1 MIIERIES
9 THFRNSSKNSLQLSE
24 NLNIFFGKNGSGKSS
39 VIESI
44 YLLGFGRSFRTN
56 KLGSCIQHEKSSFS
70 LFATA
75 KPTVKPDSLEHL
87 KVGLSR
93 SRNREFICQINGE
106 RGKKLSELVSLFPI
120 QLFTPQ
126 STDLIIGSP
135 KDRRR
140 FLDWGVF
147 HVEHNYRQCIRSFKL
162 VLRQRNALLKNKHL
176 DTQQVAI
183 WDEKFC
189 ELSDSLSLM
198 RKQYI
203 DTFKPIFNE
212 IQVKFLSEFR
222 VELEYNKGWKDNE
235 SLLKSIQSRFGQ
247 DRQIGLTSVGPH
259 KADIKFK
266 IAGRDASEVLSRGQ
280 LRMVVAALLLAQ
292 TKAFNA
298 ITGSSSIF
306 LLDDLGA
313 ELDESRRELFLDE
326 LVKTNAQVLVTAIDQ
341 EQLKFASKYDNK
353 KMFHVEHGSVKEE

>member
-1 MIIERIES
+1 MIIERID
-9 THFRNSSKNSLQLSE
+9 TTNFRNSPKNSLELSA
-24 NLNIFFGKNGSGKSS
+24 NLNIFLGKNGSGKSS
-39 VIESI
+39 VIESV

-56 KLGSCIQHEKSSFS
+56 KLSSCIQHDANSFS
-70 LFATA
+70 LFAIA
-75 KPTVKPDSLEHL
+75 KPTTSSSSFEYF

-93 SRNREFICQINGE
+93 TRNKEFLCQINGE
-106 RGKKLSELVSLFPI
+106 RGKRLTELVSLFPV

-126 STDLIIGSP
+126 STDLILGSP

-147 HVEHNYRQCIRSFKL
+147 HVEHSYSRLIRNFKT
-162 VLRQRNALLKNKHL
+162 VLKQRNALLKNRNL
-176 DTQQVAI
+176 DLKQVSI
-183 WDEKFC
+183 WDQKFC
-189 ELSDSLSLM
+189 DLSSDLSVM
-198 RKQYI
+198 RQKYI
-203 DTFKPIFNE
+203 EEFKPIFSE
-212 IQVKFLSEFR
+212 IQAKFLSEFQ
-222 VELEYNKGWKDNE
+222 VELEYNKGWKESE
-235 SLLKSIQSRFGQ
+235 SLVNAMQVRFSN
-247 DRQIGLTSVGPH
+247 DRHMGITSVGPH

-280 LRMVVAALLLAQ
+280 LRMIVAALLLAQ

-298 ITGSSSIF
+298 KTGSASIF

-326 LVKTNAQVLVTAIDQ
+326 LVKTNAQVLVTAIDK
-341 EQLKFASKYDNK
+341 EQLKFTNKYDNK